1 MAKSVAVEE
10 GGQGLDGSERE
21 RVIRKI
27 KRCLALGESS
37 NPNEAEMAM
46 RQAQALMRTYRLSE
60 ADLDADAVNS
70 EQRDTGL
77 VRLSEWQRMLASA
90 AAKAFGCRLLMSH
103 VRGGPVQF
111 SFVGMMPAAELA
123 AYAYDALLVQ
133 IKAARKALQAK
144 YKVTRKQSDDFCH
157 GWVYAVLA
165 KIDKFS
171 EDNTISASQ
180 EHALMVIEQKESA
193 AIDAWIASRHG
204 DIGTRAQAKR
214 EFDKS
219 AAYHGFQMGQNAKI
233 HQPVASRST
242 GDGPLLLGA

>member
-10 GGQGLDGSERE
+10 GGHGLDGSERE

-133 IKAARKALQAK
+133 IKAARKALQA
-144 YKVTRKQSDDFCH
+144 DDFCH

>member
-214 EFDKS
+214 EFDKR
-219 AAYHGFQMGQNAKI
+219 AACHGFQMGQNAKI
-233 HQPVASRST
+233 HQPVASGAA
-242 GDGPLLLGA
+242 GDRQLLLGA